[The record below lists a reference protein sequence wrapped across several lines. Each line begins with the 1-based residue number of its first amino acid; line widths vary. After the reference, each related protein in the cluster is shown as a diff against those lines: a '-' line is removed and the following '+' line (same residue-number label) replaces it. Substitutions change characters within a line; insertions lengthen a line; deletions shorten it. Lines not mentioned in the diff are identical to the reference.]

1 MITLTPQL
9 RTVNKSK
16 SDKNK
21 PFLVLIKRPKKI
33 KLSMLLI
40 ANTKIIANS
49 FFVILCSRFR
59 LTDFFVNS
67 SIVSFVFFICKKIV
81 LIKAVQSTPGIWG
94 FRKGAKSDFFLGVI
108 HKRRRNI
115 LAGRG
120 SEISMLKEIRRQKL
134 GKSGSKFRHGGGGY
148 QK

>member
-49 FFVILCSRFR
+49 FFVILCSMFR

-67 SIVSFVFFICKKIV
+67 SIVSFVFFICKKWYS
-81 LIKAVQSTPGIWG
+81 LKQCRAQPEFGGS
-94 FRKGAKSDFFLGVI
+94 
-108 HKRRRNI
+108 
-115 LAGRG
+115 G
-120 SEISMLKEIRRQKL
+120 SEMGRSLISFYQSLAITPSTSGFDKL
-134 GKSGSKFRHGGGGY
+134 STALLLTY
-148 QK
+148 Q